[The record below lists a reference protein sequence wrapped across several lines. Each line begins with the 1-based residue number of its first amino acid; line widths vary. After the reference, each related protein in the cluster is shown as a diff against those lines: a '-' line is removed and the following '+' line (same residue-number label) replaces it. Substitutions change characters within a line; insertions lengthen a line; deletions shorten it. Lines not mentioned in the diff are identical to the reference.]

1 MVIDLKQDLKAE
13 ILRHLPHGKASA
25 ITGEVLASLCGEGR
39 KTRFVRRM
47 IRELIKEGNLIGL
60 SVKGANGGYFFIE
73 TPKELEECLITLR
86 KYCVQAAL
94 HRRDLKRNGLV
105 SLYKRYGQLSL
116 V

>member
-13 ILRHLPHGKASA
+13 ILRHLPHGKATA
-25 ITGEVLASLCGEGR
+25 ITGKALASLCGERG
-39 KTRFVRRM
+39 TRFLRSS
-47 IRELIKEGNLIGL
+47 IRELINEGNLIGL
-60 SVKGANGGYFFIE
+60 SLNGKSGGYYFIE
-73 TPKELEECLITLR
+73 TPDELEECLVTLR
-86 KYCVQAAL
+86 NYCVQAAL